1 MKKIITKIFAGAIVV
16 STLASCAVS
25 APLMVSSN
33 TRGDKVGE
41 ASYKIIFGFAPL
53 NADAGAITAA
63 KNGGITKIATVDQ
76 VVKGG
81 FFTVTVTTVVT
92 GE

>member
-1 MKKIITKIFAGAIVV
+1 M
-16 STLASCAVS
+16 
-25 APLMVSSN
+25 LML
-33 TRGDKVGE
+33 E
-41 ASYKIIFGFAPL
+41 QL
-53 NADAGAITAA
+53 QLQ